1 MAKDREKIE
10 GKANEPVAI
19 CDRLSEVTEHQL
31 PGQEEIAQLI
41 MNVRGM
47 QVMVDRDLA
56 VLYGVETKRLNEQ
69 VRRNIERFP
78 ERFRFQLTKEETD
91 ELVANCDRLKALKHS
106 TVTPYVFTEQ
116 GISMLSTV
124 LHSQTAIAVSIKIM
138 DAFVSMRRFI
148 ATNAQLFQRL
158 ETIEYHQLEM
168 KQHQEVTD
176 KRIDEVFK
184 RLDANIPPIQGIF
197 YDGQVFDAYRFVSDL
212 MRKAKRSIVLI
223 DNYVDDTVLTL
234 LDKRENGVTA
244 TIYTQRISSQFQLDV
259 DRHNAQ
265 YSPIEIKLFNKA
277 HDRFLLVDDEVYHIG
292 ASIKDLGKKWFGF
305 TLMRDITATE
315 LINKIKE

>member
-1 MAKDREKIE
+1 MIRVI
-10 GKANEPVAI
+10 
-19 CDRLSEVTEHQL
+19 R
-31 PGQEEIAQLI
+31 GQ
-41 MNVRGM
+41 
-47 QVMVDRDLA
+47 QVIIDRDLA
-56 VLYGVETKRLNEQ
+56 LLYGVETKRLNEQ
-69 VRRNIERFP
+69 VKRNIERFP
-78 ERFRFQLTKEETD
+78 DDFMFQLNKEEVEILKSQNATSSWGG
-91 ELVANCDRLKALKHS
+91 DRRL
-106 TVTPYVFTEQ
+106 PYAFTEQ
-116 GISMLSTV
+116 GIAMLSSV
-124 LHSQTAIAVSIKIM
+124 LKSQTAVEVNIRIM
-138 DAFVSMRRFI
+138 RAFVSMRRFI
-148 ATNAQLFQRL
+148 ITNSQLFQRL

-184 RLDANIPPIQGIF
+184 RLDANIPPVQGIF

-265 YSPIEIKLFNKA
+265 YPLIEIKQFNKA
-277 HDRFLLVDDEVYHIG
+277 HDRFLLIDDEVYHIG

>member
-1 MAKDREKIE
+1 MAKEREKIE
-10 GKANEPVAI
+10 GKTNEPVAN
-19 CDRLSEVTEHQL
+19 CDQL
-31 PGQEEIAQLI
+31 PLTADIQPMIRVIRGQ
-41 MNVRGM
+41 
-47 QVMVDRDLA
+47 QVIIDRDLA
-56 VLYGVETKRLNEQ
+56 LLYGVETKRLNEQ
-69 VRRNIERFP
+69 VKRNIERFP
-78 ERFRFQLTKEETD
+78 DDFMFQLNKEEVEILKSQNATSSWGG
-91 ELVANCDRLKALKHS
+91 DRRL
-106 TVTPYVFTEQ
+106 PYAFTEQ
-116 GISMLSTV
+116 GIAMLSSV
-124 LHSQTAIAVSIKIM
+124 LKSQTAVDVNIRIM
-138 DAFVSMRRFI
+138 RAFVSMRRLI

-176 KRIDEVFK
+176 KRIDEVFR
-184 RLDANIPPIQGIF
+184 RLDANISPIQGIF

-212 MRKAKRSIVLI
+212 IRKAEHSIVLI

-234 LDKRENGVTA
+234 LDKRGNGVTV
-244 TIYTQRISSQFQLDV
+244 TIYTQRISNQFQLDV

-265 YSPIEIKLFNKA
+265 YSPIEIKQFNKA
-277 HDRFLLVDDEVYHIG
+277 HDRFLLIDDEVYHIG

>member
-10 GKANEPVAI
+10 GKASEPVANG
-19 CDRLSEVTEHQL
+19 DQFPEVIDIKLMIQVIR
-31 PGQEEIAQLI
+31 GQ
-41 MNVRGM
+41 
-47 QVMVDRDLA
+47 QVMLDRDLA
-56 VLYGVETKRLNEQ
+56 QLYGVETRRINEQ
-69 VRRNIERFP
+69 VKRNIERFP
-78 ERFRFQLTKEETD
+78 DDFMFQLNKEEFENWKSHFATSNSIVMGARK
-91 ELVANCDRLKALKHS
+91 L
-106 TVTPYVFTEQ
+106 PYAFTEQ
-116 GISMLSTV
+116 GIAMLSSV
-124 LHSQTAIAVSIKIM
+124 LKSQTAVDVNIRIM
-138 DAFVSMRRFI
+138 RAFVSMRRFI
-148 ATNAQLFQRL
+148 STNAQLFQRL

-168 KQHQEVTD
+168 KQHQEATD

-244 TIYTQRISSQFQLDV
+244 TIYTQRISNQFQLDV

-265 YSPIEIKLFNKA
+265 YPPIEIRQFNKA
-277 HDRFLLVDDEVYHIG
+277 HDRFLLVDNEVYHIG

>member
-1 MAKDREKIE
+1 MAEEREKIE
-10 GKANEPVAI
+10 GKASEPVANS
-19 CDRLSEVTEHQL
+19 DQL
-31 PGQEEIAQLI
+31 PEVIDIKPMIRVIRGQ
-41 MNVRGM
+41 
-47 QVMVDRDLA
+47 QVIIDRDLA
-56 VLYGVETKRLNEQ
+56 LLYGVETKRLNEQ
-69 VRRNIERFP
+69 VKRNIERFP
-78 ERFRFQLTKEETD
+78 DDFMFQLNKDDVEILKSQNATSSWGG
-91 ELVANCDRLKALKHS
+91 DRRL
-106 TVTPYVFTEQ
+106 PYAFTEQ
-116 GISMLSTV
+116 GIAMLSSV
-124 LHSQTAIAVSIKIM
+124 LKSQTAVDVNIRIM
-138 DAFVSMRRFI
+138 RAFVSMRRFI

-244 TIYTQRISSQFQLDV
+244 TIYTQRISNQFQLDV

-265 YSPIEIKLFNKA
+265 YPPIEIKQFNKA
-277 HDRFLLVDDEVYHIG
+277 HDRFLLIDDEVYHIG

>member
-10 GKANEPVAI
+10 DMVNEPVAN
-19 CDRLSEVTEHQL
+19 CDQL
-31 PGQEEIAQLI
+31 PEVIDI
-41 MNVRGM
+41 KPMIRVVRGQ
-47 QVMVDRDLA
+47 QVMIDRDLA
-56 VLYGVETKRLNEQ
+56 LLYGVETKRLNEQ
-69 VRRNIERFP
+69 VKRNIERFP
-78 ERFRFQLTKEETD
+78 DDFMFQLSKEDVEILKSQNATSSWGG
-91 ELVANCDRLKALKHS
+91 DRRL
-106 TVTPYVFTEQ
+106 PYAFTEQ
-116 GISMLSTV
+116 GIAMLSSV
-124 LHSQTAIAVSIKIM
+124 LKSQTAVDVNIRIM
-138 DAFVSMRRFI
+138 RAFVSMRRFI
-148 ATNAQLFQRL
+148 ATNAQLFQRI

-223 DNYVDDTVLTL
+223 GNYVDDTVLTL

-244 TIYTQRISSQFQLDV
+244 TIYTQRISNQFQLDV

-265 YSPIEIKLFNKA
+265 YPSIEIKQFNKA